1 MWRFQVLRCV
11 RIRDFSVGKMR
22 MDQGTSV
29 FVGMDMEQRSKK
41 CGYNQQSHRV
51 PREHFSH
58 RRILTK
64 QPCKVNYHLPDTGE
78 CDSLRNRVGPELEKV

>member
-1 MWRFQVLRCV
+1 
-11 RIRDFSVGKMR
+11 

-29 FVGMDMEQRSKK
+29 FVGMEMEQGSQK
-41 CGYNQQSHRV
+41 GDYHQQSHRV